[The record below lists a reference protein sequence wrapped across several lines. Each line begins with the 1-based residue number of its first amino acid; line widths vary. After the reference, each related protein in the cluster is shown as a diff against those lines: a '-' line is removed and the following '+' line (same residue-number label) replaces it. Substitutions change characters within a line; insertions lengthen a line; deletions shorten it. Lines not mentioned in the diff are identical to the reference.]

1 MITPRPST
9 TRYEYVVIMMPSLSG
24 DVLLLSP
31 SLPYHI
37 LALHDITMSTLLQ
50 LTAVETKQELEFQTS
65 PAICIESLIA
75 INKKVGQPQ
84 AALGILKYAQNN
96 LPVSVRED
104 WLSKLGHWEV
114 GYVCG

>member
-1 MITPRPST
+1 
-9 TRYEYVVIMMPSLSG
+9 VVFEI
-24 DVLLLSP
+24 
-31 SLPYHI
+31 
-37 LALHDITMSTLLQ
+37 
-50 LTAVETKQELEFQTS
+50 KQELEFHTS

-114 GYVCG
+114 GIFGVGL

>member
-1 MITPRPST
+1 MA
-9 TRYEYVVIMMPSLSG
+9 YAG
-24 DVLLLSP
+24 
-31 SLPYHI
+31 
-37 LALHDITMSTLLQ
+37 
-50 LTAVETKQELEFQTS
+50 KQELEFQTS

-114 GYVCG
+114 SVALHCCTARCCLVVEKVGL